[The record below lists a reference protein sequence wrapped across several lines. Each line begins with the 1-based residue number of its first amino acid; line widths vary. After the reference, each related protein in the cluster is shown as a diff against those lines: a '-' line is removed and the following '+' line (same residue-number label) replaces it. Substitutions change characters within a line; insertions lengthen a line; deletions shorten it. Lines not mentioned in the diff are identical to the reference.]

1 MQHDSEYIPALRYR
15 WLTNLYDPI
24 IAITTREK
32 KFKKHLVEMA
42 DIKPNDAVLDI
53 GCGTGTL
60 AIGIKKTVSG
70 ANVVGIDGDPEILEI
85 ARRKAH
91 KEKVKIDFDQGL
103 SFELPYEN
111 GQFDRCLSSLFFHHL
126 TLNNKLRTFREIHRV
141 LKVGGECHLAD
152 WGKPANLFMRL
163 MYYQI
168 QVLDGFKTTRDN
180 VEGQLPALM
189 QSSGFSNIL
198 IEEELA
204 TMFGTMT
211 LYSAEKR

>member
-15 WLTNLYDPI
+15 WLTSLYDPI

-32 KFKKHLVEMA
+32 TFKKHLVEMA
-42 DIKPNDAVLDI
+42 DIKPDDTVLDI

-70 ANVVGIDGDPEILEI
+70 ANVIGIDGDPEILEI

-91 KEKVKIDFDQGL
+91 KEKVGIVFDQGL
-103 SFELPYEN
+103 SFELPYPD

-141 LKVGGECHLAD
+141 LKVGGECHVAD
-152 WGKPANLFMRL
+152 WGKPTNLFMRL
-163 MYYQI
+163 LYYQI

-198 IEEELA
+198 IKEELA
-204 TMFGTMT
+204 TIFGTMT
-211 LYSAEKR
+211 LYSAKKL